1 MVEQDK
7 NEDDMLEA
15 VRESVDF
22 SIVADNIVG
31 IADYVIEKHEF
42 RSGQTLSPEMR
53 SAVVE
58 KIKEVLWHQAGG
70 PEAQAHADSAGNLP
84 RRGKSPG
91 RGGQRLIL
99 TARTLATPRVRK
111 RPIASATL
119 LIPPEKSC
127 SGQQEAKDIR
137 VTAFPYSWWTAWLA
151 GRHHRMV

>member
-58 KIKEVLWHQAGG
+58 KIKEVLWH
-70 PEAQAHADSAGNLP
+70 
-84 RRGKSPG
+84 
-91 RGGQRLIL
+91 
-99 TARTLATPRVRK
+99 
-111 RPIASATL
+111 
-119 LIPPEKSC
+119 
-127 SGQQEAKDIR
+127 
-137 VTAFPYSWWTAWLA
+137 
-151 GRHHRMV
+151 

>member
-22 SIVADNIVG
+22 SIVAGNIVG

-58 KIKEVLWHQAGG
+58 KIKEVLWHQAEGLKLKRM
-70 PEAQAHADSAGNLP
+70 Q
-84 RRGKSPG
+84 
-91 RGGQRLIL
+91 IL
-99 TARTLATPRVRK
+99 QEIFHDA
-111 RPIASATL
+111 
-119 LIPPEKSC
+119 EKALDEVVKGS
-127 SGQQEAKDIR
+127 S
-137 VTAFPYSWWTAWLA
+137 
-151 GRHHRMV
+151 

>member
-58 KIKEVLWHQAGG
+58 KIKEVLWHQAEGLKLKRM
-70 PEAQAHADSAGNLP
+70 Q
-84 RRGKSPG
+84 
-91 RGGQRLIL
+91 IL
-99 TARTLATPRVRK
+99 QEIFHDA
-111 RPIASATL
+111 
-119 LIPPEKSC
+119 EKALDEVVKGS
-127 SGQQEAKDIR
+127 S
-137 VTAFPYSWWTAWLA
+137 
-151 GRHHRMV
+151 

>member
-58 KIKEVLWHQAGG
+58 KIKEVLWHQAEGLKLKRM
-70 PEAQAHADSAGNLP
+70 Q
-84 RRGKSPG
+84 
-91 RGGQRLIL
+91 IL
-99 TARTLATPRVRK
+99 QEIFHDA
-111 RPIASATL
+111 
-119 LIPPEKSC
+119 EKALDEVVKGLS
-127 SGQQEAKDIR
+127 
-137 VTAFPYSWWTAWLA
+137 
-151 GRHHRMV
+151 

>member
-22 SIVADNIVG
+22 SIVADNVVG

-58 KIKEVLWHQAGG
+58 KIKEVLWHQAEGLKLKRM
-70 PEAQAHADSAGNLP
+70 Q
-84 RRGKSPG
+84 
-91 RGGQRLIL
+91 IL
-99 TARTLATPRVRK
+99 QEIFHDA
-111 RPIASATL
+111 
-119 LIPPEKSC
+119 EKALDEVVKGLS
-127 SGQQEAKDIR
+127 
-137 VTAFPYSWWTAWLA
+137 
-151 GRHHRMV
+151 

>member
-7 NEDDMLEA
+7 NEEDMLEA

-58 KIKEVLWHQAGG
+58 KIKEVLWHQAEGLKLKRM
-70 PEAQAHADSAGNLP
+70 Q
-84 RRGKSPG
+84 
-91 RGGQRLIL
+91 IL
-99 TARTLATPRVRK
+99 QEIFHDA
-111 RPIASATL
+111 
-119 LIPPEKSC
+119 EKALDEVVKGS
-127 SGQQEAKDIR
+127 S
-137 VTAFPYSWWTAWLA
+137 
-151 GRHHRMV
+151 